1 MLNQS
6 DTYLLL
12 LQLFLFKYI
21 FFSFPFIAI
30 ICANELIEKKIFN
43 DTLKQ
48 SKETNR
54 LNMKQNEKKDVAMG
68 FLIIC

>member
-1 MLNQS
+1 MCKWI
-6 DTYLLL
+6 DW
-12 LQLFLFKYI
+12 K
-21 FFSFPFIAI
+21 
-30 ICANELIEKKIFN
+30 KKIFN